1 MYTVQDKEQIIIG
14 TIINCNRE
22 IKNFL
27 NESASAMKKKHLKK
41 LFESNNFDIYHYNM
55 LNLYSEVTG
64 IPFINLNEGMEFPTA
79 VTNSRNNYY
88 AYFQKVNDFLNGFEI
103 NLQESLNESLNVD
116 TVRVKNPIQLN
127 ITTFKKE
134 LKNIINIL
142 DKQNDVVNYSK
153 DILKIKA
160 FAKQPLFVNGY
171 NICSNISLMKELQE
185 KFGILHQNLMAICFN
200 QNTKQLYFVT
210 NSTNKLVVYD
220 LKKDILDY
228 YNNVNPKI
236 EVKQLEGKTY
246 LDILKKL
253 TGINAILEL
262 YLNPLVLN
270 LKFED
275 NLYHDIAYNNFRMK
289 YANSK
294 NIVK

>member
-127 ITTFKKE
+127 ITTFKEE
-134 LKNIINIL
+134 LKSIINIL

-220 LKKDILDY
+220 LKKDVLDY

-246 LDILKKL
+246 LDTLKKL

>member
-64 IPFINLNEGMEFPTA
+64 IPFINRNEGMEFPTA

-127 ITTFKKE
+127 ITTFKEE
-134 LKNIINIL
+134 LKSIINIL

-185 KFGILHQNLMAICFN
+185 KFEILHQNLMAICFN

>member
-127 ITTFKKE
+127 ITTFKEE
-134 LKNIINIL
+134 LKSIINIL

-171 NICSNISLMKELQE
+171 NICNNISLMKELQE

-236 EVKQLEGKTY
+236 EVKQLESKTY
-246 LDILKKL
+246 LDTLKQL